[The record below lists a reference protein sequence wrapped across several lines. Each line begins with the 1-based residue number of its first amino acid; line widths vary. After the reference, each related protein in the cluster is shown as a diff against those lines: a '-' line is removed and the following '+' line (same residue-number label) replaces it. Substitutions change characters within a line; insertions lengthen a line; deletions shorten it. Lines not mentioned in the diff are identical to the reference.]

1 LQVPETYNNKK
12 ILTFLKERSMTK
24 EPRDRN
30 KYVKQQTLLITALVA
45 LVAGFL
51 GGLVVGDYKSKP
63 ETPGEIL
70 PLPILA
76 LERQAS
82 LNPGNFEIWTQLG
95 NLYFDSSDFKNAIR
109 AYKKSLELNPKNADV
124 WTDMGVMYRRDGQP
138 TEAIKAFDKAIEID
152 PRHEIARFNKGV
164 VFLHDLKNFNG
175 AIRTWEELLRINPS
189 ARAPGGQPL
198 KELVAQLKR
207 SMKK

>member
-70 PLPILA
+70 PLPQQPAQIQGPAAEQRSKILA

-109 AYKKSLELNPKNADV
+109 AY
-124 WTDMGVMYRRDGQP
+124 MYRRDGQP

>member
-1 LQVPETYNNKK
+1 M
-12 ILTFLKERSMTK
+12 RS
-24 EPRDRN
+24 
-30 KYVKQQTLLITALVA
+30 
-45 LVAGFL
+45 G
-51 GGLVVGDYKSKP
+51 
-63 ETPGEIL
+63 
-70 PLPILA
+70 
-76 LERQAS
+76 
-82 LNPGNFEIWTQLG
+82 
-95 NLYFDSSDFKNAIR
+95 
-109 AYKKSLELNPKNADV
+109 
-124 WTDMGVMYRRDGQP
+124 P

-207 SMKK
+207 SMKGCVKDIVGHATKMILRDRYGRVLVPSA